1 MAGPGGGPPRRSHT
15 KSRKGCETCK
25 RRHIRCDE
33 NFPQCRNCT
42 KHNCRCPYMDMMG
55 VFPAYS
61 DRSVTPERADLLWN
75 PQIEADIAHW
85 QQTDEFPFPE
95 LFVCPAIFSQQFS
108 SERLRLLYHIASVSS
123 ELGQYD
129 ANKFTIWTHQVPL
142 FLKIGIDYIF
152 VMHALL
158 ALAATH
164 LAWLTKCSVTASLA
178 YEHRGIAMT
187 GLHETI
193 GSFSKKNSD
202 AVLAA
207 SLILS
212 WQESGWRGW
221 TQLMHGTSS
230 VIDAMQPWKN
240 TSQLGDFIAQQNLF
254 LTAPP
259 SPLPSSRNIPQKK
272 HFDALQQ
279 AYLQLQ
285 KVEAH
290 FGENEEAF
298 KKAIKQLMAF
308 IQGVQKITPNHTVA
322 QLFEMLDTL
331 RAWLFWQP
339 VMFLQKNRSSPP
351 ALLVVAHYY
360 TVVLVVEPFFS
371 EVGAAYF
378 GSLTLNPIQ
387 EIACHLI
394 STNYYQN
401 SIDKILELMKYPIE
415 IVSSF
420 KNRMY
425 STQPEVILSP
435 FALEKTKTN
444 LYKNCPATF
453 SFASHDNLNFSYSH
467 EQLMDMQSK
476 SQIAESLSPGSSDAY
491 LMTSSPN
498 SQIYYHN
505 SDSLYHLDEWKFF
518 CSDQRDDFTLHN
530 SNEHSSNSK
539 FRELSFP
546 ATTT

>member
-85 QQTDEFPFPE
+85 QQTGDFPFPE
-95 LFVCPAIFSQQFS
+95 LFVCPAIFPQQFS
-108 SERLRLLYHIASVSS
+108 SEHLRLLYHIASVSS

-142 FLKIGIDYIF
+142 FLKIGIDYVF

-187 GLHETI
+187 GLHKTI

-240 TSQLGDFIAQQNLF
+240 TSQLGDFIDQQNLF
-254 LTAPP
+254 STAPP

-290 FGENEEAF
+290 FEENEEVF
-298 KKAIKQLMAF
+298 KKAIKQLMVF

-331 RAWLFWQP
+331 RTWLFWQP
-339 VMFLQKNRSSPP
+339 VMFLQKNKSSPS

-394 STNYYQN
+394 SSNYYQN

-425 STQPEVILSP
+425 STQPEVTLPP
-435 FALEKTKTN
+435 FTFDKAKTT
-444 LYKNCPATF
+444 LYKNYPTAF
-453 SFASHDNLNFSYSH
+453 SFASHNNLNFNYSH
-467 EQLMDMQSK
+467 EQLLDIQSK
-476 SQIAESLSPGSSDAY
+476 SQIAESLSPSSSDTY
-491 LMTSSPN
+491 LMTSSPSSHN
-498 SQIYYHN
+498 FYHN
-505 SDSLYHLDEWKFF
+505 SDSLYHLDEWKLF
-518 CSDQRDDFTLHN
+518 CSNQSDDFTLHN
-530 SNEHSSNSK
+530 GNEHSSNSK

-546 ATTT
+546 ATTM